1 MATSGSTDHMGS
13 SVNHQGTPFNIGT
26 IWVSGPISRSS
37 PGAMRGRVGA
47 LTASTT
53 TSWTPRL
60 EGSVAVVTATHRV
73 SPRSVIN
80 SPSASIALRVSP
92 RATTDTSFPAS
103 ANLAAIQ
110 PPMAPAPTTQMFMAA
125 AMGYKL
131 HPGQGGE
138 MLFRQLFEP
147 QSSTYTYL
155 IGCDGSGEAVLIDPV
170 LETVERD
177 LAVLSELG
185 LTLTYT
191 VETHIHAD
199 HVTGAS
205 RLRGIT
211 GCRCA
216 LPERS
221 GAAHVDL
228 PVQEGKPIPFGGL
241 ELQPLFTPGHT
252 DDHHSYF
259 LDVAGAAR
267 AFTGDALLIDGCGRT
282 DFQNGDAATLYRSVH
297 EKLFSLPVDT
307 LVYPGHD
314 YQHHR
319 VSSIGQE
326 LERNPRLGGG
336 RSLEEFVGIMASLT
350 LPRPK
355 KMDLAVPAN
364 RGCGEV
370 H

>member
-1 MATSGSTDHMGS
+1 
-13 SVNHQGTPFNIGT
+13 
-26 IWVSGPISRSS
+26 
-37 PGAMRGRVGA
+37 
-47 LTASTT
+47 
-53 TSWTPRL
+53 
-60 EGSVAVVTATHRV
+60 
-73 SPRSVIN
+73 
-80 SPSASIALRVSP
+80 
-92 RATTDTSFPAS
+92 
-103 ANLAAIQ
+103 
-110 PPMAPAPTTQMFMAA
+110 
-125 AMGYKL
+125 
-131 HPGQGGE
+131 

-191 VETHIHAD
+191 IETHIHAD

-221 GAAHVDL
+221 GASHVDL
-228 PVQEGKPIPFGGL
+228 PVQEGNPIPFGGL

-259 LDVAGAAR
+259 LNVPGAAR

-297 EKLFSLPVDT
+297 EKLFNLPVDT

-336 RSLEEFVGIMASLT
+336 RSLEEFIGIMAALN

-355 KMDLAVPAN
+355 KMDVAVQAN
-364 RGCGEV
+364 RECGEV